1 MAWRSLGKVALPLS
15 LLLWGCVSPV
25 DLPTERETVPT
36 QTQTPLE
43 LIEREV
49 TVEVTSG
56 DDTFR
61 TAAYQVELSTAQID
75 TGAGERLRARILLR
89 RSEPVVAPVV
99 LDSLELLIAR
109 LPGGRRSGAEVL
121 DGLQLDLQERLDH
134 GTVSRSWR
142 WRPGMPMANARIQ
155 LVLGAGPLLRR
166 SGACSGG
173 LSCCG
178 MLASPVSLR
187 SAPRCCCAPAADA
200 LEKCEMLYFCAAWSL
215 SSAGPERPFHTRK
228 VGGSN
233 PPATTPRRHE
243 GGAPCRSM
251 LCRDTR
257 EQHSTH
263 VVRTPANQWRSVR
276 SSSAVSSHRGS

>member
-1 MAWRSLGKVALPLS
+1 MAWRSLGKVALLLS

-75 TGAGERLRARILLR
+75 TGSRERLQARILLR

-155 LVLGAGPLLRR
+155 LVLERWSSAPPQWRLQWELVMLRDARKPRLLTVRATLLLR
-166 SGACSGG
+166 
-173 LSCCG
+173 
-178 MLASPVSLR
+178 
-187 SAPRCCCAPAADA
+187 
-200 LEKCEMLYFCAAWSL
+200 
-215 SSAGPERPFHTRK
+215 
-228 VGGSN
+228 
-233 PPATTPRRHE
+233 PRR
-243 GGAPCRSM
+243 
-251 LCRDTR
+251 
-257 EQHSTH
+257 
-263 VVRTPANQWRSVR
+263 
-276 SSSAVSSHRGS
+276 

>member
-1 MAWRSLGKVALPLS
+1 
-15 LLLWGCVSPV
+15 V

-43 LIEREV
+43 LIER
-49 TVEVTSG
+49 EVTSG

-75 TGAGERLRARILLR
+75 TGAGETGSGERLRARILLR

-134 GTVSRSWR
+134 GTVYRSWR

-155 LVLGAGPLLRR
+155 LVLECWSSAPPQWRLQWELVVLRDDRKPHLLTVRATLLLR
-166 SGACSGG
+166 
-173 LSCCG
+173 
-178 MLASPVSLR
+178 
-187 SAPRCCCAPAADA
+187 
-200 LEKCEMLYFCAAWSL
+200 
-215 SSAGPERPFHTRK
+215 
-228 VGGSN
+228 
-233 PPATTPRRHE
+233 PRR
-243 GGAPCRSM
+243 
-251 LCRDTR
+251 
-257 EQHSTH
+257 
-263 VVRTPANQWRSVR
+263 
-276 SSSAVSSHRGS
+276 